1 MKVEWWKW
9 GDPKETQ
16 QIADYPLLQQEVE
29 QLWKVNLKEDFYPPS
44 AFNLPMLSEKKQ
56 NSLRD
61 IFAAISPNDISF
73 KEEDR
78 IQVALGKSYYDV
90 IRVFKDKEIVAPDLV
105 IKVRT
110 QEDIEHVLK
119 QASDNHVA
127 IIPFGGGTN
136 VVGALSMDNLKG
148 SDVIKCTLDLR
159 QYNQTISI
167 DEENYLAT
175 FQAGILGP
183 DLEKALNA
191 QGFTLGHFPQ
201 SFEYST
207 LGGWVVTRSAGQE
220 STYYGKIENLIES
233 IKVVTPIGVLSSNTY
248 SSDAAGINILP
259 LFIGSEGTLGV
270 VSEVTVKIQKLPKK
284 FHWVVGLFPTFEKGT
299 QYLKTLVQSGVKP
312 SVARLSDA
320 DETRFF
326 SLLSK
331 PKTGTMETLKSE
343 AQKAVLK
350 YKNLTEPCALLLR
363 FPEGEYS
370 SYAQVLLAKR
380 LVKQFDGMV
389 APSSIGDKWKEGR
402 FKQPYMRDGM
412 IQHSIYVDTMETL
425 VRWQDVER
433 LHQGLREVLHASDA
447 FNKEKG
453 IILTHISHI
462 YPHAASMYFMLFTP
476 MKKDRELE
484 QWKEL
489 KELVTNTIVKF
500 NGSVS
505 HHHSVGADH
514 QRWYLQES
522 DSLSLELQKTLK
534 TKLDP
539 KGIMNPGKLFS

>member
-389 APSSIGDKWKEGR
+389 APSSIGDKWEEGR